1 MMQGSA
7 QTRRRAAQDFKAC
20 YESLCATQGSAPVA
34 AVRLGLNQ
42 GVLDFNGDAISFPD
56 WVPILS
62 ALAINKQ
69 LHHVSVKSCY
79 LTSLGSQGS
88 YKPSVR
94 KKTPVV
100 HSKSMTFQ
108 LCKAVQKCLG
118 VSHSLKTLQL
128 HGLPLRERDLD
139 VLTKGLSKS
148 VSLEHLSLAHCPIAD
163 DGLETICQ
171 SVKYSA
177 TIKTVDFTAC
187 NITWRSAEHM
197 ANIIKHQAV
206 RRHTTA
212 WAETLRYRKAEFEA
226 MGGLRRIT
234 LNENI
239 LIGDRGVTSLA
250 QELTEDLW
258 VKAVDLQRCGI
269 SNEGAHVLEKML
281 QSNTTLCVLDIRRNP
296 LVDNEL
302 VKSVIKKVLMNNKG
316 QDSQYLWLKPPAK
329 EANDSGQ
336 TTRRSTGRTPLQN
349 HLGMTPSCS
358 NMTAHQCTK
367 QVKGSRRTSSAP
379 CGGRPRLGSTGYIP
393 WRTAARAKLQR
404 GLPQSATTADR
415 SFQNA
420 SSIRVTLESDSES
433 ESAENESVS
442 QSVCVQSAR
451 ENIGDRQFRHLQEDY
466 RSLKEQL
473 EECRLRLTEER
484 NARLKATSRVVEL
497 ELENFRLRSVN
508 QSLSEAHTSGSVLED
523 EQVLD
528 SIEAS
533 FHKFHAFL
541 DLLKDAGLGQL
552 ASMAGIEQSDFGVLN
567 RPQLSSTKRREDGE
581 QVSEQRKDSMAIS
594 NNHHKPARL
603 QSRTSSSAASAVS
616 KNSRNLHHPQ
626 DVIPTPAL
634 LHSNLSPSPLDHPE
648 ALHLQ
653 RSVSPT
659 HSNSNRESGSDQLNG
674 SRRSKSGSAASSVHL
689 SVHSKLSYS
698 YREDFSEGKLSPA
711 LSSRS
716 SSVSQFDSERLS
728 ASAGQRSAVGLAGL

>member
-1 MMQGSA
+1 MQGSA
-7 QTRRRAAQDFKAC
+7 QTRRRAAQDFEAC

-34 AVRLGLNQ
+34 AVRLGLSH
-42 GVLDFNGDAISFPD
+42 GVLDFNGDAISYPD
-56 WVPILS
+56 WLPILS

-69 LHHVSVKSCY
+69 LHHVGVKSY
-79 LTSLGSQGS
+79 HLTSLGSQGS
-88 YKPSVR
+88 YKTSIR

-100 HSKSMTFQ
+100 HSKNMTFQ
-108 LCKAVQKCLG
+108 LCKAVQKCLS

-128 HGLPLRERDLD
+128 HRLPLRERDLD
-139 VLTKGLSKS
+139 TLTKGLSKC

-171 SVKYSA
+171 SVKYST

-187 NITWRSAEHM
+187 NITWRGAEHL
-197 ANIIKHQAV
+197 ANIIKHQAM

-269 SNEGAHVLEKML
+269 SNEGARVLEKML

-296 LVDNEL
+296 LLDNEL

-329 EANDSGQ
+329 EASYPSGQ
-336 TTRRSTGRTPLQN
+336 TTRRSTGRATYRI
-349 HLGMTPSCS
+349 
-358 NMTAHQCTK
+358 
-367 QVKGSRRTSSAP
+367 VKGSRRTSSAP
-379 CGGRPRLGSTGYIP
+379 CGAGPPRPGSTGYIP
-393 WRTAARAKLQR
+393 WRTAARAKVQR
-404 GLPQSATTADR
+404 GLPQSAAVADQ

-420 SSIRVTLESDSES
+420 SSIRVTLESES
-433 ESAENESVS
+433 ESQSEEIESTP

-451 ENIGDRQFRHLQEDY
+451 ENISNRQFRRLQDDY

-473 EECRLRLTEER
+473 EECRLRLIEER

-497 ELENFRLRSVN
+497 ELENNRLHNVN
-508 QSLSEAHTSGSVLED
+508 QSLSEAHTSHSVLED
-523 EQVLD
+523 EHVLD
-528 SIEAS
+528 SIESS

-567 RPQLSSTKRREDGE
+567 RPQLSSTQQRGDGD
-581 QVSEQRKDSMAIS
+581 QVSKQRKDSMAQITNS
-594 NNHHKPARL
+594 LQKASRL
-603 QSRTSSSAASAVS
+603 QSSTSSSAASAVS
-616 KNSRNLHHPQ
+616 KNSRNLQSPQ
-626 DVIPTPAL
+626 DVIPTPAP
-634 LHSNLSPSPLDHPE
+634 LHFSLSPSPLDHPD

-653 RSVSPT
+653 RRVSPNQ
-659 HSNSNRESGSDQLNG
+659 SSSNRESGSDKPG
-674 SRRSKSGSAASSVHL
+674 GRRRSKSGSSASIQSAI
-689 SVHSKLSYS
+689 SVHSNRSYS
-698 YREDFSEGKLSPA
+698 YRDDFSEGKLSPA

-716 SSVSQFDSERLS
+716 SSMSRFGSERIS
-728 ASAGQRSAVGLAGL
+728 ERHSEGQRSAVWLAGL

>member
-1 MMQGSA
+1 M
-7 QTRRRAAQDFKAC
+7 RRRAAQDFEAC

-34 AVRLGLNQ
+34 AVRLGLSQ

-56 WVPILS
+56 WAPILS

-69 LHHVSVKSCY
+69 LHHVGVRS
-79 LTSLGSQGS
+79 S
-88 YKPSVR
+88 YKTSIR
-94 KKTPVV
+94 KKIPVI

-118 VSHSLKTLQL
+118 VSHSLKTLHL

-139 VLTKGLSKS
+139 TLTKGLSKS

-171 SVKYSA
+171 SVKYST

-187 NITWRSAEHM
+187 NITWQGAEHM
-197 ANIIKHQAV
+197 ANIIKNQAV
-206 RRHTTA
+206 RRHSTA
-212 WAETLRYRKAEFEA
+212 WAETLR
-226 MGGLRRIT
+226 
-234 LNENI
+234 
-239 LIGDRGVTSLA
+239 DRGVASLA

-269 SNEGAHVLEKML
+269 SNDGARVLEKML

-329 EANDSGQ
+329 DANDSGQ
-336 TTRRSTGRTPLQN
+336 ATRRSTGRATYRI
-349 HLGMTPSCS
+349 
-358 NMTAHQCTK
+358 
-367 QVKGSRRTSSAP
+367 VKGSRRAASAQ
-379 CGGRPRLGSTGYIP
+379 CGGRPPRPGSTGYIP

-415 SFQNA
+415 TFQHA
-420 SSIRVTLESDSES
+420 SSIRVTLESESES
-433 ESAENESVS
+433 ESEENESVS
-442 QSVCVQSAR
+442 LSVRAQSAR
-451 ENIGDRQFRHLQEDY
+451 ENIGSSQFRRLQADY
-466 RSLKEQL
+466 RSLQEQL
-473 EECRLRLTEER
+473 EECKLRLTEER
-484 NARLKATSRVVEL
+484 NARLKATSRIVEL
-497 ELENFRLRSVN
+497 ELENSRLRSVN
-508 QSLSEAHTSGSVLED
+508 QSLSEAHVSHSVLED

-533 FHKFHAFL
+533 FHKFHSFL

-552 ASMAGIEQSDFGVLN
+552 ASMAGIEQSDFGLLN
-567 RPQLSSTKRREDGE
+567 HPQLSSTRRRGHGDET
-581 QVSEQRKDSMAIS
+581 SEHRKDSMAIT
-594 NNHHKPARL
+594 NNLQKTSRL
-603 QSRTSSSAASAVS
+603 QSTTSSSAASVVS
-616 KNSRNLHHPQ
+616 KTSRHLQSPRE
-626 DVIPTPAL
+626 VILTPAP
-634 LHSNLSPSPLDHPE
+634 LHSNPSPSPLDHPE
-648 ALHLQ
+648 SLHPQ
-653 RSVSPT
+653 QTVSPT
-659 HSNSNRESGSDQLNG
+659 HLNSNRGSGSDKPGG
-674 SRRSKSGSAASSVHL
+674 SRGSKSGSSASSVHL
-689 SVHSKLSYS
+689 SAHSKLSYS

-716 SSVSQFDSERLS
+716 SSMSQFGSERLS
-728 ASAGQRSAVGLAGL
+728 VSEGQRNAVGLAGL

>member
-1 MMQGSA
+1 MIKKLSSLTGNSNNKQALTVLTWTMQGSA
-7 QTRRRAAQDFKAC
+7 QIRRRAAQDFEAC

-34 AVRLGLNQ
+34 ALRLGLNR
-42 GVLDFNGDAISFPD
+42 GVLDFNGDTISFPD
-56 WVPILS
+56 WAPILS
-62 ALAINKQ
+62 ALSINKQ
-69 LHHVSVKSCY
+69 LHHVGVRSCY
-79 LTSLGSQGS
+79 LASLGSQGS

-94 KKTPVV
+94 KRIPAI

-118 VSHSLKTLQL
+118 VSHNLKTLHL

-139 VLTKGLSKS
+139 TLTKGLSKS

-187 NITWRSAEHM
+187 NITWRGAEHLV
-197 ANIIKHQAV
+197 NIIKNQAV
-206 RRHTTA
+206 RRHGTA

-239 LIGDRGVTSLA
+239 LIGDRGVKSLA

-269 SNEGAHVLEKML
+269 SNDGAHVLEKML

-302 VKSVIKKVLMNNKG
+302 VKSVIKKVLVNNKG
-316 QDSQYLWLKPPAK
+316 QDSQYLWLKPPGK
-329 EANDSGQ
+329 DANDHSGQ
-336 TTRRSTGRTPLQN
+336 TTRRSIGKPTFRI
-349 HLGMTPSCS
+349 
-358 NMTAHQCTK
+358 
-367 QVKGSRRTSSAP
+367 VKGSRRVSSAP
-379 CGGRPRLGSTGYIP
+379 CGGRPPRPGSTGYIP

-404 GLPQSATTADR
+404 GLPQSATTADL

-420 SSIRVTLESDSES
+420 SSIRVTLESESES
-433 ESAENESVS
+433 ECEENERVS
-442 QSVCVQSAR
+442 QRLCALSAR
-451 ENIGDRQFRHLQEDY
+451 ENIASSQFRRLQADY
-466 RSLKEQL
+466 RSLQEQL
-473 EECRLRLTEER
+473 EECRLRLSEER

-497 ELENFRLRSVN
+497 ELENSRLRSMN
-508 QSLSEAHTSGSVLED
+508 QSLSEAHISHSVLE
-523 EQVLD
+523 
-528 SIEAS
+528 
-533 FHKFHAFL
+533 
-541 DLLKDAGLGQL
+541 LGQL
-552 ASMAGIEQSDFGVLN
+552 ASVAGIEQSDFGLLT
-567 RPQLSSTKRREDGE
+567 RPRLSSTQRRGHED
-581 QVSEQRKDSMAIS
+581 QASQQRKDSMAVT
-594 NNHHKPARL
+594 NNTLQKPSRL
-603 QSRTSSSAASAVS
+603 QSTTSSSAHSVVS
-616 KNSRNLHHPQ
+616 KNSRHLQ
-626 DVIPTPAL
+626 SIQEVILTPAP
-634 LHSNLSPSPLDHPE
+634 LHSNRSPSPLDHPE
-648 ALHLQ
+648 ALQ
-653 RSVSPT
+653 MQQSVSPT
-659 HSNSNRESGSDQLNG
+659 HSNSNRESGSEM
-674 SRRSKSGSAASSVHL
+674 RRGSKSGSSASSVLH

-716 SSVSQFDSERLS
+716 SCMSQFDSERLGVS
-728 ASAGQRSAVGLAGL
+728 EGQRSAGGLAGL

>member
-1 MMQGSA
+1 MLTCMMQGSA
-7 QTRRRAAQDFKAC
+7 QTRRRAAQDFKTC

-62 ALAINKQ
+62 ALAVNKQ

-79 LTSLGSQGS
+79 LISLGSQGS
-88 YKPSVR
+88 YKTPVR

-108 LCKAVQKCLG
+108 LCKAVQKCLS

-139 VLTKGLSKS
+139 MLTKGLSKS

-187 NITWRSAEHM
+187 NITWRGAEHM

-226 MGGLRRIT
+226 MDGLRRIT

-269 SNEGAHVLEKML
+269 SNEGARVLEKML

-329 EANDSGQ
+329 EANDSSGQ
-336 TTRRSTGRTPLQN
+336 TTRRITGRT
-349 HLGMTPSCS
+349 TYRI
-358 NMTAHQCTK
+358 
-367 QVKGSRRTSSAP
+367 VKGSRRTFSAP
-379 CGGRPRLGSTGYIP
+379 CGGRPPQPGSTGHIP

-404 GLPQSATTADR
+404 GLPQSAATADR

-420 SSIRVTLESDSES
+420 SSIRVTLESESES
-433 ESAENESVS
+433 ESEENESGM

-451 ENIGDRQFRHLQEDY
+451 ENIGNNQFRRLQEDY

-497 ELENFRLRSVN
+497 ELENFRLHSVN
-508 QSLSEAHTSGSVLED
+508 QSLSEAHASHSVLED

-594 NNHHKPARL
+594 NNHHKPSSL

-616 KNSRNLHHPQ
+616 KNSCNLHYPQ
-626 DVIPTPAL
+626 DVTPTPAP
-634 LHSNLSPSPLDHPE
+634 LHSSHSPSPLDHPE

-659 HSNSNRESGSDQLNG
+659 HSNSNRESGSDKLNG
-674 SRRSKSGSAASSVHL
+674 SQRSKSGSVASSVH
-689 SVHSKLSYS
+689 SVQSKLSYS

-716 SSVSQFDSERLS
+716 SSVSQFGSERLS
-728 ASAGQRSAVGLAGL
+728 VSEGQRSAVGLAGL

>member
-7 QTRRRAAQDFKAC
+7 QMRRRAAQDFEAC

-34 AVRLGLNQ
+34 AVRLGLSQ

-56 WVPILS
+56 WAPILS

-69 LHHVSVKSCY
+69 LHHVGVRSCY
-79 LTSLGSQGS
+79 LANLGSQGS
-88 YKPSVR
+88 YKTSIR
-94 KKTPVV
+94 KKIPVI

-118 VSHSLKTLQL
+118 VSHSLKTLHL

-139 VLTKGLSKS
+139 TLTKGLSKS

-171 SVKYSA
+171 SVKYST

-187 NITWRSAEHM
+187 NITWQGAEHM
-197 ANIIKHQAV
+197 ANIIKNQAV
-206 RRHTTA
+206 RRHSTA
-212 WAETLRYRKAEFEA
+212 WAETLRYRKAEFET

-234 LNENI
+234 FNENI
-239 LIGDRGVTSLA
+239 LISDRGVASLA

-269 SNEGAHVLEKML
+269 SNDGARVLEKML

-329 EANDSGQ
+329 DANDSGQ
-336 TTRRSTGRTPLQN
+336 ATRRSTGRATYRI
-349 HLGMTPSCS
+349 
-358 NMTAHQCTK
+358 
-367 QVKGSRRTSSAP
+367 VKGSRRGASAQ
-379 CGGRPRLGSTGYIP
+379 CGGRPPRPGSTGYIP

-415 SFQNA
+415 TFQRA
-420 SSIRVTLESDSES
+420 SSIRVTLESESES
-433 ESAENESVS
+433 ESEENESVS
-442 QSVCVQSAR
+442 LSVRAQSAR
-451 ENIGDRQFRHLQEDY
+451 ENIGSSQFRRLQADY
-466 RSLKEQL
+466 RSLQEQL
-473 EECRLRLTEER
+473 EECKLRLTEER
-484 NARLKATSRVVEL
+484 NARLKATSRIVEL
-497 ELENFRLRSVN
+497 ELENSRLRSVN
-508 QSLSEAHTSGSVLED
+508 QSLSEAHVSHSVLED

-533 FHKFHAFL
+533 FHKFHSFL

-552 ASMAGIEQSDFGVLN
+552 ASMAGIEQSDFGLLN
-567 RPQLSSTKRREDGE
+567 HPQLSSTQRRGHGD
-581 QVSEQRKDSMAIS
+581 QTSEHRKDSMAIT
-594 NNHHKPARL
+594 NNLQKTSRL
-603 QSRTSSSAASAVS
+603 QSTTSSSAASVVS
-616 KNSRNLHHPQ
+616 KTSRHLQSPRE
-626 DVIPTPAL
+626 VILTPAP
-634 LHSNLSPSPLDHPE
+634 LHSNPSPSPLDHPE
-648 ALHLQ
+648 SLHPQ
-653 RSVSPT
+653 QTVSPT
-659 HSNSNRESGSDQLNG
+659 HLNSNRGSGSDKPGG
-674 SRRSKSGSAASSVHL
+674 SRGSKSGSSASSVHL
-689 SVHSKLSYS
+689 SAHSKLSYS

-716 SSVSQFDSERLS
+716 SSVSQFGSERLS
-728 ASAGQRSAVGLAGL
+728 VSEGQRNAVGLAGL

>member
-7 QTRRRAAQDFKAC
+7 QIRRRVAQDFEDC
-20 YESLCATQGSAPVA
+20 YESLCATRGSAPVA
-34 AVRLGLNQ
+34 ALRLGLNR
-42 GVLDFNGDAISFPD
+42 GVLDFNGDTISFPD
-56 WVPILS
+56 WAPILS
-62 ALAINKQ
+62 ALSINKQ
-69 LHHVSVKSCY
+69 LHHVGVRSCY
-79 LTSLGSQGS
+79 LASLGSQGS

-94 KKTPVV
+94 KKIPAI

-118 VSHSLKTLQL
+118 VSHSLKTLHL

-139 VLTKGLSKS
+139 TLTKGLSKS

-187 NITWRSAEHM
+187 NITWRGAEHLV
-197 ANIIKHQAV
+197 NIIKNQAV
-206 RRHTTA
+206 RRHGTA
-212 WAETLRYRKAEFEA
+212 WVETLRYRKAEFEA

-269 SNEGAHVLEKML
+269 SNDGARVLENML

-302 VKSVIKKVLMNNKG
+302 VKSVIKKVLVNSKG
-316 QDSQYLWLKPPAK
+316 QDSQYLWLKPPGK
-329 EANDSGQ
+329 DANDHSGQ
-336 TTRRSTGRTPLQN
+336 TARKSAGKPTYRI
-349 HLGMTPSCS
+349 
-358 NMTAHQCTK
+358 
-367 QVKGSRRTSSAP
+367 GSRRVSSAT
-379 CGGRPRLGSTGYIP
+379 CGGRPPRPGSTGYIP

-404 GLPQSATTADR
+404 GLPQSATTAHL

-420 SSIRVTLESDSES
+420 SSIRVTLESESES
-433 ESAENESVS
+433 ECEENESVS
-442 QSVCVQSAR
+442 QRLCALSAR
-451 ENIGDRQFRHLQEDY
+451 ENIASSQFRRLQSDY
-466 RSLKEQL
+466 RNLQEQL
-473 EECRLRLTEER
+473 EECRLRLSEER

-497 ELENFRLRSVN
+497 ELENSRLRSVN
-508 QSLSEAHTSGSVLED
+508 QSLSEAHISHSVLED

-552 ASMAGIEQSDFGVLN
+552 ASVAGIEQSDFGLLN
-567 RPQLSSTKRREDGE
+567 RPQLSSTHRRGHED
-581 QVSEQRKDSMAIS
+581 QASQQRKDSMAVT
-594 NNHHKPARL
+594 NNNLQKPSRL
-603 QSRTSSSAASAVS
+603 QSTTSSSAPSVVS
-616 KNSRNLHHPQ
+616 KNSRHLHSPQ
-626 DVIPTPAL
+626 EVILTPAA
-634 LHSNLSPSPLDHPE
+634 LHSNPSPSPLDHPE
-648 ALHLQ
+648 ALQ
-653 RSVSPT
+653 MQQSVSPT
-659 HSNSNRESGSDQLNG
+659 HSNSNRESGSDKLRG
-674 SRRSKSGSAASSVHL
+674 SRGSKSGSSASSVLH

-716 SSVSQFDSERLS
+716 SSMSQFGSERLS
-728 ASAGQRSAVGLAGL
+728 VSEGLRSAGGLAGL